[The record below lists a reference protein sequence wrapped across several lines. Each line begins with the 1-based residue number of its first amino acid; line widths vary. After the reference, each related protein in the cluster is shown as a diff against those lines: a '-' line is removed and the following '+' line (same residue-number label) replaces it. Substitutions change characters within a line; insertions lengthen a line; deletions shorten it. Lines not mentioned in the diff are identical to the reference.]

1 MVSGDVQR
9 IIVNVITTQIQKGA
23 KSELNVMRT
32 VKNARARMIETFSEA
47 RPVIIIV
54 ANNIYSSNP
63 RLEFLGIF
71 DRRKAHQTSPFA
83 CSLRFCGTFEL

>member
-9 IIVNVITTQIQKGA
+9 IIVNVITTQVQKGA

-63 RLEFLGIF
+63 RLEFFWYL
-71 DRRKAHQTSPFA
+71 
-83 CSLRFCGTFEL
+83 